1 MIIICFGTVTR
12 PLFLFNPLPMMF
24 KTTKKRKNSSGN
36 FQCGI
41 LPVQLRRPK
50 LLFHQQVPRGANS
63 LQICDNYA
71 CARCIVIIASH
82 MIFCLSLLLPC
93 RCLLLVVGQGTR
105 EFLTMDLGHAKEYNN
120 LPFAESGFLCKVW
133 QHLVWPCNALV

>member
-63 LQICDNYA
+63 LEICDDWCVCTVHCDY
-71 CARCIVIIASH
+71 RISH
-82 MIFCLSLLLPC
+82 DILSLSLAALSLSVAC
-93 RCLLLVVGQGTR
+93 GRTR
-105 EFLTMDLGHAKEYNN
+105 DKGVPHHGPWT
-120 LPFAESGFLCKVW
+120 CKGV
-133 QHLVWPCNALV
+133 